1 MSIIIKQMSNQHF
14 MACSDS
20 QGNQS
25 LHGTHNAARKV
36 IESVSYVA
44 GTISS
49 VSAKPAK
56 LLSEWTADQIA
67 PAYWVP
73 NSQITVG
80 LTRAY
85 GGGGGG
91 QDIRLAQVGLVIV
104 RQVSK

>member
-1 MSIIIKQMSNQHF
+1 MVGGDVLKAFDENAL
-14 MACSDS
+14 MALTCSVLL

-36 IESVSYVA
+36 IESVSFVA
-44 GTISS
+44 DTISS

-73 NSQITVG
+73 NSQILVG
-80 LTRAY
+80 FIYVCTQ
-85 GGGGGG
+85 GH
-91 QDIRLAQVGLVIV
+91 
-104 RQVSK
+104 

>member
-85 GGGGGG
+85 GGEARHSTGPS
-91 QDIRLAQVGLVIV
+91 RLGNCQA
-104 RQVSK
+104 SK